1 MQPKEVFHKFKRR
14 FSNEEKK
21 RPKNKSLEINDA
33 EYCLIIADVELQR
46 DFREFL
52 NSTGLPDLL
61 GYFDFV
67 LSCGHLR
74 HISSYED
81 LTLAVDSLYQ
91 RYMRSYATEKIQ
103 MNDFGAIKRRVESD
117 LGSRTITP
125 FIFDAAMV
133 EAYRKLKQPLAR
145 FMRPYL
151 ANHLC

>member
-1 MQPKEVFHKFKRR
+1 MQPKEVFTKFKRR

-21 RPKNKSLEINDA
+21 RPKNHGIDINDA
-33 EYCLIIADVELQR
+33 EYCLIISDVELQR
-46 DFREFL
+46 DFREYL

-67 LSCGHLR
+67 LSCQHLR
-74 HISSYED
+74 HIASYDD
-81 LTLAVDSLYQ
+81 LTVAVDALYQ

-103 MNDFGAIKRRVESD
+103 LDDFGAIKRRVECD
-117 LGSRTITP
+117 LGNRTITP

-151 ANHLC
+151 ADH